1 VLETWMEGRPAA
13 DGSRRNDLAGVV

>member
-1 VLETWMEGRPAA
+1 VLETWIEGRPTA